1 MQPTTLNLITAV
13 DKERVKRQMS
23 DRKFSIEVLG
33 ISPSYYCLLKKGE
46 RRITLEILNIFKEK
60 LPEITPEVTIFFMSQ
75 GNDGK
80 NKKPLKKVG
89 VKNNQR
95 YIDAS
100 NPPTPPKKPSK
111 NAVRG

>member
-1 MQPTTLNLITAV
+1 MELATLKLIDAV
-13 DKERVKRQMS
+13 DREREKRHMT

-60 LPEITPEVTIFFMSQ
+60 LPEITPEVMIFFMSQ

-80 NKKPLKKVG
+80 SKKNPKKVG

-95 YIDAS
+95 YIDT
-100 NPPTPPKKPSK
+100 PKLLTPPKKPSK
-111 NAVRG
+111 NA

>member
-13 DKERVKRQMS
+13 DKERVKRNMS

-33 ISPSYYCLLKKGE
+33 ISPSYYCLLKAGK
-46 RRITLEILNIFKEK
+46 RRLAPNLAVFFMQK

-80 NKKPLKKVG
+80 NKKTLKKVG

-95 YIDAS
+95 YLDAS